1 MEKIHNKLL
10 ADYDS
15 NHIIMVYPA
24 MHDRFFYFED
34 IKKIYLELSIIL
46 SQNN

>member
-15 NHIIMVYPA
+15 NHIVMVYPA
-24 MHDRFFYFED
+24 MYDRFFYFED
-34 IKKIYLELSIIL
+34 IKNCLLYTSDAADD
-46 SQNN
+46 